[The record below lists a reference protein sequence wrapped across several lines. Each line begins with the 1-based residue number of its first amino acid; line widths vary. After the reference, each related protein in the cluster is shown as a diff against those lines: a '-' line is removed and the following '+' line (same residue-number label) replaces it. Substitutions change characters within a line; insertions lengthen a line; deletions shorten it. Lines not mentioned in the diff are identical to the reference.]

1 MVVNGVLTN
10 VNLPAVHHY
19 LSRHRHARGYFC
31 LRNTLYHFM
40 KLITTLSL
48 VLLSIFSQGQ
58 EPSIHGTIR
67 DEKNAPME
75 FVNVILQNVS
85 DSVMV
90 KTAASDVNGYYELI
104 GVPSGNYTLLYKQ
117 VGYADFTSTPFQYSE
132 GSNLSMPDVNIISA
146 LKELDA
152 VEYVYVKPLV
162 EIKADKTVFNVE
174 GTTNA
179 TGLNAMELLRKAPGV
194 MIDNNENIM
203 VKGKGGIV
211 VYIDG
216 KLSPLDGD
224 GLKDMLKNMQSSNI
238 ESIEIITNP
247 SAKFDAAGNAGII
260 NIKLKKN
267 KNFGTNGNIALGYG
281 VQRYS
286 KYNTSFAINHRNA
299 KFNYYANYGNN
310 WGEYWSFMKSE
321 REQNG
326 SRYNQNTDNSS
337 DGLKHNFKGGVD
349 YFINDKHTV
358 GLMVNGNVGENFWY
372 SNSRTEITDITPG
385 NDRTLIANAAN
396 SGRRDNLAGNINYRF
411 TDTLGHFLNVDL
423 DYGNYDMYNDSYQ
436 PNTYYNPTENVIL
449 YENNFRNNTSTLIDL
464 MTAKADYEQ
473 DFFKGK
479 LGAGFKV
486 SYVETDNQLD
496 FFNVINNQDFIDTTR
511 SNTFEYLENINAGYI
526 NYNRQIKKIG
536 IQVGLRA
543 EHTVSKGELVS
554 QTTTAYEKIDRNY
567 INFFP
572 SAALTYNRNEK
583 HTYNLTYSR
592 RIDRPSYQDLNPF
605 EYRLDE
611 LSYQKGNV
619 NLRPQL
625 TDAFELSHTYKY
637 AFNTSL
643 SYSRT
648 NDFFTEITDTTE
660 VARSFISPRNL
671 GYQEYFGLNIGS
683 PFKISKWWGGYANVS
698 VYQIHNRA
706 DFGEGKIIDIRANSY
721 SLYMNN
727 SFTVTKTW
735 GFELSGWYSGPGIW
749 GGTFQN
755 DPMWSMDVGMKKTF
769 WNDKA
774 ALRLSLGDI
783 FWASQWRG
791 VSQFGGLYMV
801 ASGGWESRQ
810 FRVNFSYSFGN
821 QNVKGRDRKTGS
833 DDITNRVK

>member
-1 MVVNGVLTN
+1 
-10 VNLPAVHHY
+10 
-19 LSRHRHARGYFC
+19 
-31 LRNTLYHFM
+31 M
-40 KLITTLSL
+40 KLIFTLSL
-48 VLLSIFSQGQ
+48 ALLSLLSFAQ
-58 EPSIHGTIR
+58 EPSIHGTIK
-67 DEKNAPME
+67 DEKNTPME

-90 KTAASDVNGYYELI
+90 KTAASDQNGYYELI
-104 GVPSGNYTLLYKQ
+104 GVPSGNYTLLFKQ
-117 VGYADFTSTPFQYSE
+117 VGFADFLSQPFDYTE
-132 GSNLSMPDVNIISA
+132 GTNLSVPEVNISSA

-267 KNFGTNGNIALGYG
+267 KNFGTNGNVALGYG
-281 VQRYS
+281 IQRYS
-286 KYNTSFAINHRNA
+286 KYNSSVAINHRNQ

-310 WGEYWSFMKSE
+310 WGDYWSFM
-321 REQNG
+321 RFNRTQNG
-326 SRYNQNTDNSS
+326 SQFNQVTDNTS

-349 YFINDKHTV
+349 YFINDKHTIGV
-358 GLMVNGNVGENFWY
+358 MMNGNVGENFWY
-372 SNSRTEITDITPG
+372 SNSRTEITDVNPV
-385 NDRTLIANAAN
+385 NNRTLIANTEN

-423 DYGNYDMYNDSYQ
+423 DYGSYDMYNDSYQ
-436 PNTYYNPTENVIL
+436 PNTYYNPAENVIL
-449 YENNFRNNTSTLIDL
+449 YENNFRNNTSTLINL

-473 DFFKGK
+473 DFLKGK
-479 LGAGFKV
+479 LGAGFKT

-496 FFNVINNQDFIDTTR
+496 FFNVIANQDFIDSTR

-543 EHTVSKGELVS
+543 EHTVSKGELLS
-554 QTTTAYEKIDRNY
+554 QTTTAYEKIDRDY
-567 INFFP
+567 LNFFP
-572 SAALTYNRNEK
+572 SAALTYNRSDK

-637 AFNTSL
+637 ALNTSL

-660 VARSFISPRNL
+660 VSRSFISPRNL
-671 GYQEYFGLNIGS
+671 GYQENFSLNIGS
-683 PFKISKWWGGYANVS
+683 PFKIKKWWNGYLNAS
-698 VYQIHNRA
+698 VFQVHNRA

-727 SFTVTKTW
+727 SFTVTKTL

-755 DPMWSMDVGMKKTF
+755 DPMWSLDAGMKKTF

-774 ALRLSLGDI
+774 ALRLSIGDI
-783 FWASQWRG
+783 FWASQWKG
-791 VSQFGGLYMV
+791 VSQFGGLYMT
-801 ASGGWESRQ
+801 ATGGWESRQ

-821 QNVKGRDRKTGS
+821 ENVKGRDRKTGS